1 MKKRTFGFLSA
12 DKQTKIYA
20 VKWEPEEGEL
30 KGILQIS
37 HGMIEYV
44 ERYEGFAEYMVQQGF
59 MVVGNDHLGHGKSV
73 KSEEFWG
80 YFAPKGGSDI
90 VVEDLNHLRK
100 IIQKEHP
107 DTPYFML
114 GHSMGSFLLRKYL
127 SKYGSGLKGAV
138 IMGTGNQ
145 PNAAVITGKLI
156 CRVLALFC
164 GWNHRCRLVEKMALG
179 GNNKRFRSEG
189 TEGAWLTR
197 DKEIVKAYNKEPR
210 CTFKFTLN
218 GYYTLFDTIHD
229 INKPANINA
238 IPKKLPLLLVAG
250 EEDPVGNYGAG
261 VKAVCVNYKRAG
273 IQDITCKLYPSDRHE
288 ILNELDRETVYKDI
302 YKWIRAKM

>member
-1 MKKRTFGFLSA
+1 
-12 DKQTKIYA
+12 
-20 VKWEPEEGEL
+20 
-30 KGILQIS
+30 
-37 HGMIEYV
+37 
-44 ERYEGFAEYMVQQGF
+44 
-59 MVVGNDHLGHGKSV
+59 
-73 KSEEFWG
+73 
-80 YFAPKGGSDI
+80 
-90 VVEDLNHLRK
+90 
-100 IIQKEHP
+100 
-107 DTPYFML
+107 
-114 GHSMGSFLLRKYL
+114 
-127 SKYGSGLKGAV
+127 
-138 IMGTGNQ
+138 
-145 PNAAVITGKLI
+145 
-156 CRVLALFC
+156 
-164 GWNHRCRLVEKMALG
+164 MALG

-273 IQDITCKLYPSDRHE
+273 IQDITCRLYPSDRHE
-288 ILNELDRETVYKDI
+288 ILNELDKETVYRDI